1 MNFLKN
7 LMRAERE
14 ILGINRRNW
23 QYIKKLNHRRDFPL
37 ADDKVM
43 AKKFMQKFGIPVAET
58 LCVVSNIFEL
68 KQFEKV
74 IANRSDFVVKPSNGS
89 QGKGILVVTGRDTSD
104 FLTAEG
110 RSFTQTDLNHE
121 VASIL
126 FGKYTIGYLD
136 FALVEERL
144 IPSPE
149 MAAMSPRG
157 LFDIR
162 IIVVGERPVAA
173 MLRLPTFSSRGK
185 ANLHQGGIGV
195 GVRLDSGQTFKAF
208 LKGKFIESHPD
219 TGAQL
224 TGVQLPHWPELIN
237 IATRLGKYSPLQ
249 YIGIDLTIDAKK
261 GPLVLE
267 FNARPGLE
275 IQNANQEG
283 LQVLIARAGGG
294 R

>member
-1 MNFLKN
+1 MSFLKN
-7 LMRAERE
+7 LMKAERE

-23 QYIKKLNHRRDFPL
+23 QYVKRLNRRRDFPL

-43 AKKFMQKFGIPVAET
+43 AKKFMQKFDIPVAET

-68 KQFEKV
+68 KEFEKITV
-74 IANRSDFVVKPSNGS
+74 GHSDFVVKPSNGS
-89 QGKGILVVTGRDTSD
+89 QGKGILVVTGREGSD
-104 FLTAEG
+104 FLTAGG
-110 RSFTQTDLNHE
+110 RAFTQQELNHE

-126 FGKYTIGYLD
+126 FGKYTIGYPD
-136 FALVEERL
+136 CALVEEL
-144 IPSPE
+144 LVPSAE

-162 IIVVGERPVAA
+162 IIMAEERPVAA
-173 MLRLPTFSSRGK
+173 MLRLPTFSSGGK

-195 GVRLDSGQTFKAF
+195 GVRLDSGHTFKAF
-208 LKGKFIESHPD
+208 LKGKFIEFHPD
-219 TGAQL
+219 TGARL
-224 TGVQLPHWPELIN
+224 TGVTLPFWSDLIS
-237 IATRLGKYSPLQ
+237 IATRLGKHSPLQ